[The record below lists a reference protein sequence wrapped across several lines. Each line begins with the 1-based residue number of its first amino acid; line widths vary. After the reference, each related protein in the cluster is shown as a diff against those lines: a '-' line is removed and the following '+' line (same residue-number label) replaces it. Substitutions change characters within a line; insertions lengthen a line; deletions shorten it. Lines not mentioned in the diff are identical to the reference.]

1 VGVASQVKRLLLIML
16 LLAAIPVPSPA
27 QPQPQP
33 QPVAERRVAFVIGI
47 GAYQNAPKLANP
59 VNDARAIGEALRHLG
74 FDVQEVIDPDFRQLT
89 RSLRDFGIK
98 AAQSDVAVIYYAGH
112 GVQVAGTNYLLPADA
127 VLQRERDLVYEALS
141 LDLFLG
147 EVSQAQKLG
156 ILLLDACR
164 NNPFV
169 ERLSRSFTVT
179 NRGSA
184 MAGLARV
191 DNVPHNTLV
200 AMATKADQTAEDGAG
215 KDSPFAEALLKNLQT
230 PGLELSLFF
239 RSVRDDVLKA
249 TDNQQEPF
257 IFSSLGAQPFYFHPR
272 PPNRP
277 PEIGTIIPLEVRD
290 NAGPTPLGI
299 PTPTDPDQDPLA
311 VRVIGLPRSGEI
323 RVAGMLVTP
332 GAVFTAERL
341 ATATFKPTGSTVGEV
356 GTFDILVEDGRGGSV
371 LASLPITI
379 IASNRPPVTEAR
391 RRLRIYTGALGIT
404 PPTDPDG
411 DKLTVTVQAVPGGLV
426 RFGVTTIRV
435 GDRIQPE
442 QLPALTYVP
451 EPGFT
456 GPAGTFQYLVDDGR
470 GGQTTGWLD
479 IEVMDPAEAAAQ
491 MAEAALWE
499 RLRASGRIEDVDTFL
514 RLYPNSYLAASARR
528 RREELLAQS
537 VASSIPPP
545 AKAQQTAAAQPL
557 PTPQPP
563 APPPA
568 QSMPKSAA
576 PLPPPAVAA
585 SAKKPDTLASLQPIA
600 PRAEPSPPPQPQPQR
615 DLAMVV
621 PPVAPSSSGAAGRSF
636 QDCPTCP
643 TMVRIPAGSLM
654 MGQGAKDT
662 SALPAHHVVLKA
674 FALGQYPVT
683 VAEWNTCRSDGGC
696 GPPPRMAPETKDDTP
711 IHNVSWDDTQ
721 TFIAWLSHRA
731 GQAYRLPTEA
741 EWEYAARAGTTTRY
755 WWGDQT
761 GIALANCT
769 GCGGTQDPRAP
780 LSAATFAPN
789 PFGLYGMLG
798 GVAQWVQDC
807 WLPNY
812 HNAPGDGS
820 ARQSPS
826 CMQRV
831 LRGGSFRAGVD
842 DIVPTARG
850 YYDAPVRYLANGFR
864 VARDLD

>member
-1 VGVASQVKRLLLIML
+1 VKPVLLSLL
-16 LLAAIPVPSPA
+16 LLAAIPIPGRA
-27 QPQPQP
+27 QQPQPAP
-33 QPVAERRVAFVIGI
+33 RVAFVIGI
-47 GAYQNAPKLANP
+47 GAYKNAPKLANP
-59 VNDARAIGEALRHLG
+59 VNDARAIGQALQRLG
-74 FDVQEVIDPDFRQLT
+74 FDVEEVDDPDFRQLT
-89 RSLRDFGIK
+89 HSLRDFGIK
-98 AAQSDVAVIYYAGH
+98 AAQAEVAVIYYAGH
-112 GVQVAGTNYLLPADA
+112 GVQVGGTNYLLPADA
-127 VLQRERDLVYEALS
+127 VLERERDLVYEALS

-156 ILLLDACR
+156 IVLLDACR

-169 ERLSRSFTVT
+169 ERLSRSFT
-179 NRGSA
+179 
-184 MAGLARV
+184 AGLARV
-191 DNVPHNTLV
+191 DNVPRNTLV

-215 KDSPFAEALLKNLQT
+215 NHSPFAEALLKNLQK

-239 RSVRDDVLKA
+239 RSVRDDVLKV
-249 TDNQQEPF
+249 TNNQQEPF
-257 IFSSLGAQPFYFHPR
+257 VFSSLGAEPFYFHPR

-277 PEIGTIIPLEVRD
+277 PQIGAIVPLKVRD

-299 PTPTDPDQDPLA
+299 PTPTDPDQDPLT
-311 VRVIGLPRSGEI
+311 VRVTGLPRSGEI
-323 RVAGMLVTP
+323 RIAGVLVTL
-332 GAVFTAERL
+332 GAVFPAERF
-341 ATATFKPTGSTVGEV
+341 ATATFKPTGTAVGGV

-379 IASNRPPVTEAR
+379 IPSNRPPVAEAR

-411 DKLTVTVQAVPGGLV
+411 DRLTVTVQALPSGLV

-451 EPGFT
+451 EPGFS
-456 GPAGTFQYLVDDGR
+456 GPAGTFQYLVEDGR
-470 GGQTTGWLD
+470 GGQAVGWLD
-479 IEVMDPAEAAAQ
+479 IEVMDPTEAAAQ
-491 MAEAALWE
+491 MAEAELWE
-499 RLRASGRIEDVDTFL
+499 RLRGSGRVEDVDTFL

-528 RREELLAQS
+528 RREELFAQS
-537 VASSIPPP
+537 AASSPPP
-545 AKAQQTAAAQPL
+545 TQVQQTAAPRPL
-557 PTPQPP
+557 

-568 QSMPKSAA
+568 QSLLKSAV
-576 PLPPPAVAA
+576 PPPPAAA
-585 SAKKPDTLASLQPIA
+585 AATPQKPETLAALQPIA
-600 PRAEPSPPPQPQPQR
+600 PRAELPPTQPQR

-621 PPVAPSSSGAAGRSF
+621 PPVAPHSASAEGRVF

-643 TMVRIPAGSLM
+643 TMVRIPPGSLM
-654 MGQGAKDT
+654 MGQGAKDPAAT
-662 SALPAHHVVLKA
+662 PAHHVVLKG

-683 VAEWNTCRSDGGC
+683 VAEWNACRGDGGC
-696 GPPPRMAPETKDDTP
+696 GPPPRMAPEAKDDTP

-721 TFIAWLSHRA
+721 IFIAWLSRRA
-731 GQAYRLPTEA
+731 GHAYRLPSEA

-755 WWGDQT
+755 WWGDQP
-761 GIALANCT
+761 GAALANCA

-780 LSAATFAPN
+780 LPVATFQPN

-798 GVAQWVQDC
+798 GVAQWMQDC

-812 HNAPGDGS
+812 HNAPSNGS
-820 ARQSPS
+820 ARETPS

-842 DIVPTARG
+842 DIMPTARG
-850 YYDAPVRYLANGFR
+850 SYDAPVRYLANGFR
-864 VARDLD
+864 VARNLD